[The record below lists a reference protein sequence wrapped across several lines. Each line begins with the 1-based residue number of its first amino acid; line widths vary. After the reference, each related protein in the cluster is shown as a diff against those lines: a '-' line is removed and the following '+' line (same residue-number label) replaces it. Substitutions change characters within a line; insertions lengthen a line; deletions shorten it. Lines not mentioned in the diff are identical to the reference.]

1 MVLVAYWG
9 TGVGVLEAVALCV
22 CVVVL
27 AVHVV
32 APDPGCVMWSGGE
45 SVFSLRVKVWW
56 VA

>member
-1 MVLVAYWG
+1 MVAYWG
-9 TGVGVLEAVALCV
+9 TGVGVLEAVALCA

-32 APDPGCVMWSGGE
+32 APEPGCVMWSGGE